1 MSVADAP
8 FLRLDAPLLG
18 ADAACDETE
27 LGKRERNKL
36 DKRRR
41 IVAAATAL
49 FQEKGFDDT
58 TTAEIASAAGIGAG
72 TLYLYVE
79 SKEDLLVSA
88 FLNVA
93 GGAWREAFDRVDP
106 STDVISQ
113 IMTLL
118 MHVTDHHRADRR
130 LSRSFFKE
138 LPFVSD
144 SGRAGVE
151 EFTNWFLSQ
160 LSSVLSVASA
170 SGKLNAEVPKATLS
184 HNLYAQWQI
193 LMRRLV
199 TDRISYGD
207 MVVQLEES
215 VSVALWGLTPRA

>member
-1 MSVADAP
+1 MSVADA
-8 FLRLDAPLLG
+8 LLLSG
-18 ADAACDETE
+18 EPAFDETE

-88 FLNVA
+88 FVNVA
-93 GGAWREAFDRVDP
+93 GDAWREAFDLVDP
-106 STDVISQ
+106 STDAVSQ
-113 IMTLL
+113 LMTLL
-118 MHVTDHHRADRR
+118 MHVTDYHRADPR
-130 LSRSFFKE
+130 LARSFFKE

-151 EFTNWFLSQ
+151 EFTDWFLSR
-160 LSSVLSVASA
+160 LSSVLSAASA
-170 SGKLNAEVPKATLS
+170 NGKLDADVPKMMLA
-184 HNLYAQWQI
+184 HNLYAQWQV

-199 TDRISYGD
+199 TDRLDYDD
-207 MVVQLEES
+207 MVLQLQES
-215 VSVALWGLTPRA
+215 VSVALWGLTPRT

>member
-1 MSVADAP
+1 MSVTDTPLLSAD
-8 FLRLDAPLLG
+8 LPLLG
-18 ADAACDETE
+18 ADAAFDETE

-41 IVAAATAL
+41 IVAAATEL

-93 GGAWREAFDRVDP
+93 GGAWTEAFERVDP
-106 STDVISQ
+106 EANVVDQV
-113 IMTLL
+113 MALL
-118 MHVTDHHRADRR
+118 LHVTKHHNADRR
-130 LSRSFFKE
+130 LARSFFKE
-138 LPFVSD
+138 LPFLSETGLAGANTLVS
-144 SGRAGVE
+144 
-151 EFTNWFLSQ
+151 WFLARLAQ
-160 LSSVLSVASA
+160 LFDVASA
-170 SGKLNAEVPKATLS
+170 NGHLDPDVPKDRLAL
-184 HNLYAQWQI
+184 NIYAQWQL

-199 TDRISYGD
+199 TDRFSYGQTAAELD
-207 MVVQLEES
+207 QCVR
-215 VSVALWGLTPRA
+215 VALWGLTPKT

>member
-1 MSVADAP
+1 MSVADA
-8 FLRLDAPLLG
+8 LLLSG
-18 ADAACDETE
+18 EPAVDETE

-58 TTAEIASAAGIGAG
+58 TTAEIATAAGIGAG

-88 FLNVA
+88 FINVA
-93 GGAWREAFDRVDP
+93 GDAWREAFDLVDP
-106 STDVISQ
+106 STDAVSQ
-113 IMTLL
+113 LMTLL
-118 MHVTDHHRADRR
+118 MHVTDHHRADPR
-130 LSRSFFKE
+130 LARSLFKE

-151 EFTNWFLSQ
+151 DFTDWFLSG
-160 LSSVLSVASA
+160 LSSVLRAASA
-170 SGKLNAEVPKATLS
+170 NGKLDADVPKMMLA
-184 HNLYAQWQI
+184 HNLYAQWQV

-199 TDRISYGD
+199 TDRLDYDD
-207 MVVQLEES
+207 MVLQLQES
-215 VSVALWGLTPRA
+215 VSVALWGLTPRT

>member
-1 MSVADAP
+1 MSVAD
-8 FLRLDAPLLG
+8 RPLLSS
-18 ADAACDETE
+18 DAALDETE
-27 LGKRERNKL
+27 LGRRERNKL

-49 FQEKGFDDT
+49 FQEKGFEDT
-58 TTAEIASAAGIGAG
+58 TTAEIAKAAGIGAG

-88 FLNVA
+88 FVNVA
-93 GGAWREAFDRVDP
+93 GDAWREAFDLVD
-106 STDVISQ
+106 SSADAVSQ

-130 LSRSFFKE
+130 LARSFFKE

-151 EFTNWFLSQ
+151 EFTDWFLSG
-160 LSSVLSVASA
+160 LASVLNAASA
-170 SGKLNAEVPKATLS
+170 NGKLDADVPKMMLA
-184 HNLYAQWQI
+184 HNLYAQWQL

-199 TDRISYGD
+199 TDRLDYDD
-207 MVVQLEES
+207 MVLQLQES
-215 VSVALWGLTPRA
+215 VYVALWALTPKA

>member
-1 MSVADAP
+1 MSIADAP
-8 FLRLDAPLLG
+8 ILR
-18 ADAACDETE
+18 ADAVFDETE

-88 FLNVA
+88 FVNVA
-93 GGAWREAFDRVDP
+93 GDAWREAFDLVDP
-106 STDVISQ
+106 STDADSQ

-130 LSRSFFKE
+130 LARSFFKE

-144 SGRAGVE
+144 SGRVGVE
-151 EFTNWFLSQ
+151 EFTDWFLSG
-160 LSSVLSVASA
+160 LSSVLSAASA
-170 SGKLNAEVPKATLS
+170 NGKLDAGVSKMMLA
-184 HNLYAQWQI
+184 HNLYAQWQV

-199 TDRISYGD
+199 TDRLDYDD
-207 MVVQLEES
+207 MVLQLQES
-215 VSVALWGLTPRA
+215 VSVALWGLTPKA

>member
-1 MSVADAP
+1 MSVAD
-8 FLRLDAPLLG
+8 RPLLSS
-18 ADAACDETE
+18 DAALDETE
-27 LGKRERNKL
+27 LGRRERNKL

-49 FQEKGFDDT
+49 FQEKGFEDT
-58 TTAEIASAAGIGAG
+58 TTAEIAKAAGIGAG

-88 FLNVA
+88 FVNVA
-93 GGAWREAFDRVDP
+93 GDAWREAFDLVDP
-106 STDVISQ
+106 SADAVTQ

-130 LSRSFFKE
+130 LARSFFKE

-151 EFTNWFLSQ
+151 EFADWFLSG
-160 LSSVLSVASA
+160 LASVLNAASA
-170 SGKLNAEVPKATLS
+170 NGKLDADVPKMMLA
-184 HNLYAQWQI
+184 HNLYAQWQV

-199 TDRISYGD
+199 TDRLDYDD
-207 MVVQLEES
+207 MVLQLQES
-215 VSVALWGLTPRA
+215 VYVALWALTPKA

>member
-1 MSVADAP
+1 MSVAD
-8 FLRLDAPLLG
+8 RPLLSSDT
-18 ADAACDETE
+18 ALDETE
-27 LGKRERNKL
+27 LGRRERNKL

-49 FQEKGFDDT
+49 FQEKGFEDT
-58 TTAEIASAAGIGAG
+58 TTAEIAKAAGIGAG

-88 FLNVA
+88 FVNVA
-93 GGAWREAFDRVDP
+93 GDAWREAFDLVDP
-106 STDVISQ
+106 SADAVSQ

-130 LSRSFFKE
+130 LARSFFKE

-151 EFTNWFLSQ
+151 EFADWFLSG
-160 LSSVLSVASA
+160 LASVLNAASA
-170 SGKLNAEVPKATLS
+170 NGKLDADVPKMMLA
-184 HNLYAQWQI
+184 HNLYAQWQV

-199 TDRISYGD
+199 TERLDYGD
-207 MVVQLEES
+207 MVLQLQES
-215 VSVALWGLTPRA
+215 VYVALWALTPKA